1 MHTCHYNVFRMFRI
15 CVEDCVVNGIPFD
28 KGTQVFLPYQH
39 IHKNSDIWPDPE
51 KFDPE
56 RYKTPMYQ

>member
-1 MHTCHYNVFRMFRI
+1 MFRI

-39 IHKNSDIWPDPE
+39 IHKNPDIWPDPE